1 MKKEE
6 KNIIIDDLAGML
18 GKYPTVYIT
27 DTSSLTVAKTSQL
40 RRLCFNKG
48 VKMVVAKNKLIRKAM
63 ERTNKDAYEP
73 IFVALKGTSAILFS
87 EAGNTPAK
95 LIKEFRKGG
104 GKKPVLKG
112 AFIDQSVFIGDNQL
126 DTLAALKSRNEL
138 IGEIIGLLQSPARNV
153 ISALQSSGG
162 KLAGIVKTLS
172 ERPE

>member
-18 GKYPTVYIT
+18 TQYPTVYIT

-73 IFVALKGTSAILFS
+73 MFESLKGTSAILFS
-87 EAGNTPAK
+87 EAGNAPAK

-104 GKKPVLKG
+104 NKKPLLKG
-112 AFIDQSVFIGDNQL
+112 AFIDQAVFIGDNQL

-138 IGEIIGLLQSPARNV
+138 IGDIIGLLQSPARNV